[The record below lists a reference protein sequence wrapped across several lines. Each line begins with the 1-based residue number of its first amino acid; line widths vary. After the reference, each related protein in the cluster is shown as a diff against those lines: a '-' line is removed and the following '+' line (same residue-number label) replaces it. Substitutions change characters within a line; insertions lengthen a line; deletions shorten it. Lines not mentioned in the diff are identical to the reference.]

1 MRFFNLVSSNKFLLH
16 SCLGQQKRSVNSS
29 YFMNDHSLI
38 KCGTE
43 EGGNTWNTRED
54 GKDANS
60 FSTVSLVGMR
70 FV

>member
-1 MRFFNLVSSNKFLLH
+1 
-16 SCLGQQKRSVNSS
+16 
-29 YFMNDHSLI
+29 MNDHSLI

-43 EGGNTWNTRED
+43 DGGKTWNTSEG

-60 FSTVSLVGMR
+60 FSTASLVGMR